1 MYIRITG
8 RIITNA
14 FIVQS
19 YNAYGNPPDSIYH
32 RPSFRIVVLFFFF
45 FFFSSQT
52 HPRSS
57 IRRNQEHPRSW
68 CH

>member
-1 MYIRITG
+1 MYIMITG

-45 FFFSSQT
+45 YFLFF
-52 HPRSS
+52 
-57 IRRNQEHPRSW
+57 
-68 CH
+68 